1 MHGICAS
8 REEMMRTPVYKAFE
22 AKVVELKG
30 ALPQRHVVHRRL
42 RSGRVQAVYRTN
54 ASLEGRIRKEAVSKV
69 SFTATMTWPARNERA
84 KWGGLRKFIGVV
96 ISSTQLESRGFR
108 AECWQAVG

>member
-1 MHGICAS
+1 
-8 REEMMRTPVYKAFE
+8 MRTPVYKAFE